1 MEDGEAPPEKKES
14 EEVVTVV
21 EEEEDATIDLDMDGL
36 DVYAVED
43 VLDIGNGAPLMADFE
58 YEDWALL
65 SLRFEL
71 HLLVQAFKHD
81 LADPERTAFHESH
94 TPFYYNKYFRKPF
107 NVKSYGVESLAQL
120 VPHLEDTLEIEQK
133 RSTLESLLEEDTP
146 MDCFVRLTEGDRQE
160 RQRLKDAGEVTES
173 LKFPKSGSAAP
184 MKGYGKG
191 DQQPYGGYG
200 GKSQGKQWQ
209 SQGGNSYGNARSSY
223 GQGGGYGG
231 HGKDG
236 KDGNDGH
243 KGGRYGGGGYSGDK
257 GGGGGYGGDKGGGG
271 YGYGGGGKG
280 GESYAQGK
288 GGGYGKSAYGD
299 SYGNQKG
306 QKRQY
311 GDDAPSPAAKR
322 PGGVPPPP
330 PPAPPPPAAV
340 HRQW

>member
-21 EEEEDATIDLDMDGL
+21 EEEEDATIDFDMDGL
-36 DVYAVED
+36 DVYAVDD
-43 VLDIGNGAPLMADFE
+43 VMDIGNGAPLMADFE

-94 TPFYYNKYFRKPF
+94 TPFYYNKYFKKPF
-107 NVKSYGVESLAQL
+107 NVKNYGVESLANL
-120 VPHLEDTLEIEQK
+120 LPYLEDSLEIEQK

-146 MDCFVRLTEGDRQE
+146 MDCFVRLAEGDRKE
-160 RQRLKDAGEVTES
+160 RQRLIDAGVATEP
-173 LKFPKSGSAAP
+173 LKFPKPGSSAP
-184 MKGYGKG
+184 MNRGYGKG

-200 GKSQGKQWQ
+200 GKSQGKQYQ
-209 SQGGNSYGNARSSY
+209 SHGSNSYGDAKGSY
-223 GQGGGYGG
+223 NQGKYGG

-236 KDGNDGH
+236 GKDGH
-243 KGGRYGGGGYSGDK
+243 KGGKYGGGFQ
-257 GGGGGYGGDKGGGG
+257 GGDKGGSG

-280 GESYAQGK
+280 GDSYGQGKGGDSYGQGK
-288 GGGYGKSAYGD
+288 GGGYGKGYGDSRGD
-299 SYGNQKG
+299 SYGGQKG

-311 GDDAPSPAAKR
+311 EDTSYPAAKR
-322 PGGVPPPP
+322 PAGGCVPLPP
-330 PPAPPPPAAV
+330 PPAPPPPA
-340 HRQW
+340 R